1 MEVLL
6 IKKVT
11 KCILRLFAAC
21 FAVELAAFPIAQTE
35 QGALCWVFP
44 FTLSLCFL
52 LPVPGHPGAWGKRGR
67 ARGEDPWGPAWQR
80 CLSLEGFLPQVKDW
94 SYCQWE
100 PGRIF
105 GGSFAVLFTPVK
117 WGREQDKFGGEILGS
132 FTVCLPAIL
141 KQAATCFLKMGKK
154 KPRMCY

>member
-52 LPVPGHPGAWGKRGR
+52 LPVPGHLGEAREGKGRGSLGTCLTAMPFPGGF
-67 ARGEDPWGPAWQR
+67 PA
-80 CLSLEGFLPQVKDW
+80 
-94 SYCQWE
+94 
-100 PGRIF
+100 PG
-105 GGSFAVLFTPVK
+105 
-117 WGREQDKFGGEILGS
+117 
-132 FTVCLPAIL
+132 
-141 KQAATCFLKMGKK
+141 
-154 KPRMCY
+154 

>member
-11 KCILRLFAAC
+11 KCILRRFAAC

-52 LPVPGHPGAWGKRGR
+52 LPVPGHPGSPGEAREGEGRGSLGTCL
-67 ARGEDPWGPAWQR
+67 AAMPFPGGFPA
-80 CLSLEGFLPQVKDW
+80 
-94 SYCQWE
+94 
-100 PGRIF
+100 PG
-105 GGSFAVLFTPVK
+105 
-117 WGREQDKFGGEILGS
+117 
-132 FTVCLPAIL
+132 
-141 KQAATCFLKMGKK
+141 
-154 KPRMCY
+154 